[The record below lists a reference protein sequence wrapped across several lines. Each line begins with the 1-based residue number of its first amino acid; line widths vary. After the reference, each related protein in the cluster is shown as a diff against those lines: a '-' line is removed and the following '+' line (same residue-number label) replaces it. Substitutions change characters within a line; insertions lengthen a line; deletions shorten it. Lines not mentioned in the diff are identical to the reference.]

1 MSMCNIHY
9 HMQPQ
14 NMLSIEIQV
23 LFMVSEKLIMTLVC
37 HSPVKSR
44 RQAIF
49 QFDSIVVQVL
59 NFIPVKST
67 HISFIF
73 PGIHPRKTITSGS

>member
-14 NMLSIEIQV
+14 NMLSIEIRV
-23 LFMVSEKLIMTLVC
+23 LFIVSEKLIMTLVY
-37 HSPVKSR
+37 HSHVESR

-49 QFDSIVVQVL
+49 QFDCIVVQVY
-59 NFIPVKST
+59 
-67 HISFIF
+67 
-73 PGIHPRKTITSGS
+73 